1 MLFSGLL
8 VSKNTYMVSF
18 QTHSIQMLGDIIFY
32 VIYSVKPPCAIP
44 KYLSSDAKA
53 SELTTWKSFEVII
66 DILVKKLCRLQ
77 REL

>member
-1 MLFSGLL
+1 
-8 VSKNTYMVSF
+8 
-18 QTHSIQMLGDIIFY
+18 MLGDIIFY
-32 VIYSVKPPCAIP
+32 VIYSVKPPRAIP

-53 SELTTWKSFEVII
+53 SELTAWKSFEVII